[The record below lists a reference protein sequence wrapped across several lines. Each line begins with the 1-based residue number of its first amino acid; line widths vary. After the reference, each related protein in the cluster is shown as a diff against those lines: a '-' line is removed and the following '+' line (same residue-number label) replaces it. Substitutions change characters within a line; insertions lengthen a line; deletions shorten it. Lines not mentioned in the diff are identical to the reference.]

1 MRTVKI
7 KIRGLTKPQ
16 FQRLKDLTENA
27 KNLYNQALWTLREA
41 FELTGMYFSYLQMD
55 KVMKQVKNLEG
66 EVNYKLLKA
75 KVAQQ
80 TLRRL
85 DKNFKSFFRANQDFQ
100 KNPSKYKGK
109 PKPPRFKKNQFDNL
123 VFDYQA
129 FKILETVVVLKENFQ
144 INSFKLPSGKVIKS
158 AEVIVREGFVL
169 LEKGLEIK
177 LPQQLLG
184 KTIKQVEVIPKYNS
198 FHAVFCYDDKQ
209 TDIYQIVKPAKL
221 LEQIKLN
228 KLDKKSEFSSKELLF
243 HDNVMSIDLGLN
255 NLATCVTNGVIKPFI
270 IDGRR
275 LKSVNAYYNKR
286 KAKIQSTLE
295 KTREKKWSLR
305 LQNLTNRRNARIN
318 DYIHKATAII
328 VHACVENNI
337 SKVVVGDVT
346 KSLNSI
352 NLGKKNNQ
360 NFVNLALGQLV
371 DVLSYKL
378 GSHGIILEVTD
389 ESYTSKASFVD
400 GDFLPKKY
408 NPKSHNK
415 HVFNGRRLKRGLYKA
430 SDGTLLNAD
439 ANGAYNILRKNE
451 SDFSF
456 EQLVDKVRN
465 KFKDWLH
472 PTLRITC

>member
-1 MRTVKI
+1 MRSLKT
-7 KIRGLTKPQ
+7 KIRGLNKQ
-16 FQRLKDLTENA
+16 QYLRLKDITGHA
-27 KNLYNQALWTLREA
+27 KNLYNQALWTLRES
-41 FELTGMYFSYLQMD
+41 FELTGKYYSYSQMD

-80 TLRRL
+80 TLRKL

-109 PKPPRFKKNQFDNL
+109 PKPPRFKKNKFDNL

-129 FKILETVVVLKENFQ
+129 FKILESVVVLKDNFQ
-144 INSFKLPSGKVIKS
+144 INSFKLPSGKVIQL
-158 AEVIVREGFVL
+158 AEVIVREAFVL

-184 KTIKQVEVIPKYNS
+184 KVIKQVEIIPKYKS

-209 TDIYQIVKPAKL
+209 TDIYQIVKQA
-221 LEQIKLN
+221 N
-228 KLDKKSEFSSKELLF
+228 K
-243 HDNVMSIDLGLN
+243 NVMSIDLGLN
-255 NLATCVTNGVIKPFI
+255 NLATIVTNGVMKPFI

-295 KTREKKWSLR
+295 KTRGKKWSLR
-305 LQNLTNRRNARIN
+305 LQNITNRRNARVN

-337 SKVVVGDVT
+337 SKVVVGDVS
-346 KSLNSI
+346 KSLNGI

-360 NFVNLALGQLV
+360 NFVNLALGQFV
-371 DVLSYKL
+371 DKLSYKL
-378 GSHGIILEVTD
+378 GSHGITLEVTD

-400 GDFLPKKY
+400 GDFMPKKY
-408 NPKSHNK
+408 NPKSKNK
-415 HVFNGRRLKRGLYKA
+415 QIFNGIRVKRGLYKT

-439 ANGAYNILRKNE
+439 ANGAYNILKKND

-456 EQLVDKVRN
+456 EKLLEKVGS

>member
-16 FQRLKDLTENA
+16 FKRLKDLTANA

-41 FELTGMYFSYLQMD
+41 FEVTGMYFSYLQMD

-85 DKNFKSFFRANQDFQ
+85 DKNFKSFFRANQDFK
-100 KNPSKYKGK
+100 KNPSKYKGQ
-109 PKPPRFKKNQFDNL
+109 PKPPRFKKNKFDNL

-129 FKILETVVVLKENFQ
+129 FKILESTVVLKENFQ
-144 INSFKLPSGKVIKS
+144 IKSFKLPSGKLIKS

-184 KTIKQVEVIPKYNS
+184 KVIKQVEIIPKYKS

-209 TDIYQIVKPAKL
+209 TDIYQIVNSAK
-221 LEQIKLN
+221 K
-228 KLDKKSEFSSKELLF
+228 
-243 HDNVMSIDLGLN
+243 NVMSIDLGLN
-255 NLATCVTNGVIKPFI
+255 NLATIVTNGVIKPFI

-305 LQNLTNRRNARIN
+305 LQNLTNRRNARIR
-318 DYIHKATAII
+318 DYIHKATAIV
-328 VHACVENNI
+328 VHICMENNI

-346 KSLNSI
+346 KSLNGI
-352 NLGKKNNQ
+352 KLGKKNNQ
-360 NFVNLALGQLV
+360 NFVNLALGQFV
-371 DVLSYKL
+371 EKLSYKL

-408 NPKSHNK
+408 NPKSNK
-415 HVFNGRRLKRGLYKA
+415 KQVFNGIRVKRGLYKA

-439 ANGAYNILRKNE
+439 ANGAYNILRKND

-456 EQLVDKVRN
+456 EKLVEKVGR

-472 PTLRITC
+472 PTKRISC